1 MILIWNLLTFI
12 QQILFSFELHLSAYL
27 LSSTCLKIKS
37 HIARNPSMK
46 SKIEYWIIK
55 HFSHSKETPEIL
67 ALKKRLFLSI
77 APGIPIMAL
86 FGLVLWFFELPTFAI
101 VTWLFTGIELIIL
114 IAFVFLHSYVKYF
127 AVLNQYFFVLFSFA
141 GVLYFGG
148 ILHSGGLVLVG
159 LAGVLQSLY
168 YFKPNQ
174 IRYIFAFYLITVV
187 IEALL
192 QPFLKPIPELTPT
205 ANLVL
210 FVLHLIV
217 VANNLYTRLSVY
229 INQSIQIKK
238 LETQR
243 LRELDTLKTNFY
255 TNITHEFRTPL
266 TVILGMTNQI
276 SSKPGKYLE
285 KGVQL
290 IRKNGI
296 QLLHLVN
303 QMLDLSKLE
312 AKSMQVH
319 LNQQDIIPF
328 LRRTTEPFSYLSKE
342 KNINFNF
349 HSDIEELWMDFD
361 PEKMESLIGN
371 LLSNAIK
378 YSPSGSYVD
387 FIVLEYSDYILENI
401 PGFSPF
407 QEKNELS
414 RKILKLTVKDN
425 GQGISEKEL
434 PLIFNRYYQVNDKN
448 HHHKE
453 GAGIGLLLVKEIVH
467 ILNGNLFVESEPG
480 KGTSFSVFLPIAN
493 EADKTRIHEKTSG
506 FGITDSVPLEDKVD
520 NWQLNKDLPH
530 LLIIED
536 NDDVVTFL
544 RSIVETTY
552 QVDLARNGEEGIKM
566 AMELI
571 PDIILSDVMMP
582 GKDGYDVCTT
592 LKKNFRTNHIPIILL
607 TAKANTESKIKGL
620 EYGADAYLTKP
631 FDSKELMIQMQMLI
645 KSREKLKSKYLTLA
659 ITTTDEAIEP
669 VNLDELFLKKLKEIL
684 EEKHNDENFDTN
696 QLTLKM
702 GMSRVQLFRKLKA
715 LTGISASHFIRFF
728 RLSVAKEKILKT
740 KLTISEISYDVGFK
754 DPAYF
759 TRAFSKEFGFTPTSL
774 RN

>member
-1 MILIWNLLTFI
+1 
-12 QQILFSFELHLSAYL
+12 
-27 LSSTCLKIKS
+27 
-37 HIARNPSMK
+37 MK

-127 AVLNQYFFVLFSFA
+127 AVINQYFFVLFSFA

-319 LNQQDIIPF
+319 LIQQDIIPF
-328 LRRTTEPFSYLSKE
+328 LRRTNEPFSYLAKE
-342 KNINFNF
+342 KNIAFHFN
-349 HSDIEELWMDFD
+349 SDLDELCMDFD
-361 PEKMESLIGN
+361 SEKMESLIGN
-371 LLSNAIK
+371 LLTNAIK
-378 YSPSGSYVD
+378 YSSPGA
-387 FIVLEYSDYILENI
+387 NI
-401 PGFSPF
+401 HFNVSEFSEFRFEKERGFSPF
-407 QEKNELS
+407 PEKDIGSE
-414 RKILKLTVKDN
+414 KILRLTVRDT

-434 PLIFNRYYQVNDKN
+434 PLIFNRYYQVDEKN
-448 HHHKE
+448 IRHRE
-453 GAGIGLLLVKEIVH
+453 GAGIGLLLVKEIVQ

-480 KGTSFSVFLPIAN
+480 KGTNFSIFLPITN
-493 EADKTRIHEKTSG
+493 MADKTFIQEKTTASG
-506 FGITDSVPLEDKVD
+506 IYDSVPMEDEVD
-520 NWQLNKDLPH
+520 HWQLNKDLPN

-552 QVDLARNGEEGIKM
+552 QIDRARNGEEGIEM
-566 AMELI
+566 ALELI

-582 GKDGYDVCTT
+582 GKDGYDVCKA

-715 LTGISASHFIRFF
+715 LTGISASHIIRFF